1 MLEPNQSVLS
11 CENGMR
17 EELTCDQLMRD
28 RLVGDD
34 LEIRWSL
41 VARRRRRRLRRG

>member
-1 MLEPNQSVLS
+1 MGE
-11 CENGMR
+11 G
-17 EELTCDQLMRD
+17 LTCDQWMRD

-41 VARRRRRRLRRG
+41 VARRRHRRLHRG

>member
-1 MLEPNQSVLS
+1 V
-11 CENGMR
+11 
-17 EELTCDQLMRD
+17 LTCEDGVGEGLTCNQLMRD